1 MQFAKVGFDITYR
14 CEGGEGKINGID
26 EVRMKPFEMIN
37 IIKIIY
43 RYIIMIIVYL

>member
-1 MQFAKVGFDITYR
+1 MQSAKVAFDITYR
-14 CEGGEGKINGID
+14 CEGREGKINGID